1 MLAGCPC
8 AMEMRM
14 LTTCSE
20 PIIDVWRLARRTS
33 SRRRLASTRP
43 PSTFAP
49 PWRQRASRAILEA
62 HVLSVEVLFGPHW
75 GSQWVQ
81 CCRVT
86 CGRALSYLQTSRA
99 EEPHQLLLQGQH
111 CGVSV
116 CYPSVPLAGAVC
128 GRVPVRVIG
137 RLWPTPVHV
146 KPFTACRSHQYR
158 YIGQLEHLEERVLS
172 YYM

>member
-1 MLAGCPC
+1 MPPHILGVDYWSPVSPVSALAAAPVSPF
-8 AMEMRM
+8 R
-14 LTTCSE
+14 
-20 PIIDVWRLARRTS
+20 P
-33 SRRRLASTRP
+33 RP
-43 PSTFAP
+43 PP
-49 PWRQRASRAILEA
+49 PFPRYDPYPGNACR
-62 HVLSVEVLFGPHW
+62 GPK
-75 GSQWVQ
+75 WVQ

-146 KPFTACRSHQYR
+146 KPFRACRSHQYS